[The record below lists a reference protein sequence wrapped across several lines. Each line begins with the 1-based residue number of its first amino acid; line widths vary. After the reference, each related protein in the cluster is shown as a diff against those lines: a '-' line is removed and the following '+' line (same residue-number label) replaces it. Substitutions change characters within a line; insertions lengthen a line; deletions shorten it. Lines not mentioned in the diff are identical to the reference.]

1 MRLEEVPVAFDRS
14 KAMIP
19 IGIFCL
25 GKIDQSS
32 NNERGRLGANPPMKF
47 RHLEYFVAAAE
58 ELNFTHAADRLHVS
72 QPPFSKQIHELEGEL
87 MIELFERQRKGVA
100 LTPAGK
106 SFLIDARR
114 ILEDCDASISKARRI
129 SRGEIGELAI
139 GYMSALTHGFLGK
152 ALETWRLTAPG
163 IVIDCIEMDS
173 VSQERALLE
182 GRIAV
187 GILVPSDRPVLE
199 LLQVR
204 FLIKYPVCLALPK
217 SHPHANKPEIP
228 LSLLKDE
235 PFIGLNRLYPNYGGW
250 LLKVCGRGGFKP
262 RIAKEADGAASALA
276 FVAAGFGVAVVSE
289 PLQKIP
295 SRDVIFRNLTP
306 EDRAWMP
313 VGAAWKPDAIT
324 APVASQ
330 FINVLAQSCA
340 EGNGG
345 VASLGT
351 VV

>member
-1 MRLEEVPVAFDRS
+1 
-14 KAMIP
+14 
-19 IGIFCL
+19 
-25 GKIDQSS
+25 
-32 NNERGRLGANPPMKF
+32 MKF

-72 QPPFSKQIHELEGEL
+72 QPPFSKQIHDLEGEL
-87 MIELFERQRKGVA
+87 GIELFERRRKGVA

-114 ILEDCDASISKARRI
+114 ILEDCEGSIRKAQRI

-139 GYMSALTHGFLGK
+139 GYMSALTHDFLGK
-152 ALETWRLTAPG
+152 ALEVWRLTAPG

-235 PFIGLNRLYPNYGGW
+235 PFIGLNRMYPNYGGW

-262 RIAKEADGAASALA
+262 RIVKEADGAASALA
-276 FVAAGFGVAVVSE
+276 FVAAGFGVAVVGE
-289 PLQKIP
+289 PLKKIP
-295 SRDVIFRNLTP
+295 AGNGSFRDLAP
-306 EDRAWMP
+306 EDRAWGP
-313 VGAAWKPDAIT
+313 GGAAWKPDTLT
-324 APVASQ
+324 APVASR
-330 FINVLAQSCA
+330 FIDVLTQTC
-340 EGNGG
+340 GNGNG
-345 VASLGT
+345 
-351 VV
+351 